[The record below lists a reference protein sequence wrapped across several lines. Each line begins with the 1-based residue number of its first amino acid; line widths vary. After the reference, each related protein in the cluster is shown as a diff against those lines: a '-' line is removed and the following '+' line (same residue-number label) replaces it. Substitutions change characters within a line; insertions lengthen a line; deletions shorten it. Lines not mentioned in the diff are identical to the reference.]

1 MLLTRT
7 LISVATPE
15 TPGWI
20 SESRDILAFRR
31 RQMLPFTQ
39 QKEVDYAAV
48 IEKHKGDKSGK
59 KILMHVHASSHKEE
73 GGGSPKSPSPKKAK
87 PAKGVKGKIV
97 DNPLSKADDNEVA
110 PSATCVHVTR
120 TQAIARNVSW
130 ASWVTTCAPVRTPRV
145 TNSTLFCAY

>member
-1 MLLTRT
+1 
-7 LISVATPE
+7 
-15 TPGWI
+15 
-20 SESRDILAFRR
+20 
-31 RQMLPFTQ
+31 MLPFTQ

-73 GGGSPKSPSPKKAK
+73 GGADAIVLSHPTPPLAPPHRISKFSCHLTAHRAPGGSPKSPSPKRTK
-87 PAKGVKGKIV
+87 PAKGAKGKIV

-120 TQAIARNVSW
+120 TQPVHK
-130 ASWVTTCAPVRTPRV
+130 PVRATYPGH
-145 TNSTLFCAY
+145 LG

>member
-1 MLLTRT
+1 
-7 LISVATPE
+7 
-15 TPGWI
+15 
-20 SESRDILAFRR
+20 
-31 RQMLPFTQ
+31 MLPFTQ

-87 PAKGVKGKIV
+87 PAKGAKGKIV

-110 PSATCVHVTR
+110 PSATKKEKTKPAKAK
-120 TQAIARNVSW
+120 QAASKIDAAPDQVFQNPVNDVSW
-130 ASWVTTCAPVRTPRV
+130 GGGKQS
-145 TNSTLFCAY
+145 LGL